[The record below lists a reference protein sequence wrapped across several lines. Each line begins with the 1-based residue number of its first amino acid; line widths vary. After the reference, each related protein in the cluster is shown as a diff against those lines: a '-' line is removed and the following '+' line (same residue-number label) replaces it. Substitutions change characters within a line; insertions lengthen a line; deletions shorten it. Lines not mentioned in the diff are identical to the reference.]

1 MVIAIESKGLC
12 RLKGDGMTV
21 ERRVHDMG
29 GLDAG
34 PVDREEPEHAPWEKR
49 IDAIRAL
56 CAKRKLL
63 RTDELRRNTE
73 DLGPGVY
80 DKLSYHERRCAA
92 IANALLEKNV
102 FTVDALGRKLAEVER
117 RWNED
122 GKP

>member
-1 MVIAIESKGLC
+1 MSG
-12 RLKGDGMTV
+12 

-29 GLDAG
+29 GLAAG
-34 PVDREEPEHAPWEKR
+34 PLDREEPEHADWEKR

-56 CAKRKLL
+56 CAKRRLL

-92 IANALLEKNV
+92 IANTLLQKNV
-102 FTVDALGRKLAEVER
+102 FTVDALGRKMSEIER
-117 RWNED
+117 RWTTGEV
-122 GKP
+122 P